1 MGRGMKE
8 NWRKGNENEMK
19 KRRESCDDDE
29 GIGDL

>member
-8 NWRKGNENEMK
+8 NWSKGNENEM

-29 GIGDL
+29 GIEDL

>member
-8 NWRKGNENEMK
+8 NWRKGHENEM

-29 GIGDL
+29 GFGDL

>member
-8 NWRKGNENEMK
+8 SWSKGHENEM

-29 GIGDL
+29 EIGDW